1 MRRGTEGLDGGNQE
15 SSGILLKLVHS
26 GHVVG
31 FDKRAIMARTCEL
44 VAVGSDIVIALAV
57 RSRSELFEEL

>member
-1 MRRGTEGLDGGNQE
+1 
-15 SSGILLKLVHS
+15 
-26 GHVVG
+26 
-31 FDKRAIMARTCEL
+31 MARTCEL